1 MTGARPAQGAATTT
15 DVDLRLSADRTF
27 DYGSIAIGWNTSITL
42 EPFETGPLIDCSLL
56 ADAPRY
62 VPTFRV

>member
-15 DVDLRLSADRTF
+15 DVDLQLSADRMF
-27 DYGSIAIGWNTSITL
+27 DYGLIAIGWNTPTAHV
-42 EPFETGPLIDCSLL
+42 PFETGHRDGALHI

>member
-15 DVDLRLSADRTF
+15 DVDLQLSADRMF
-27 DYGSIAIGWNTSITL
+27 DYGLIAIGWNTPTAHV
-42 EPFETGPLIDCSLL
+42 PFETGPLIDCSSL
-56 ADAPRY
+56 ADARTY